1 MAKRIF
7 PVVDIILLCF
17 FTLIAFILAGLFIKT
32 FHNYPSENID
42 DWASAATYLSLVPST
57 FTILFIILTYKS
69 QISTSAILQFESA
82 FFQWYQIHIELT
94 GKLNEEIDSFANGTI
109 IPLIKS
115 METFQISAFKNIEDQ
130 EKTRNISR
138 YYRSLYSMIKYIHL
152 NRKVLTTYE
161 SRKKYY
167 DIIQSR
173 MTDNEL
179 FVVLYL
185 LLCDKRI
192 DEKEYLNG
200 VTYMEVLDEAH
211 LFKNLFYSKNNN
223 NFQEFANFMISQF
236 KKTAESKSF
245 RFFQE
250 HICEMDI
257 KN

>member
-1 MAKRIF
+1 MPKRIF
-7 PVVDIILLCF
+7 PTLDR
-17 FTLIAFILAGLFIKT
+17 TLIFFFVILALALIFLFIIT
-32 FHNYPSENID
+32 FKNYPSKSIG
-42 DWASAATYLSLVPST
+42 DWASTATYFSLIPST
-57 FTILFIILTYKS
+57 LTILFIILTYRS
-69 QISTSAILQFESA
+69 QINTSAILQFESA
-82 FFQWYQIHIELT
+82 FFQWYQIHIGLS
-94 GKLNEEIDSFANGTI
+94 GNLKKEIDDFADNTI

-115 METFQISAFKNIEDQ
+115 METFQISAFKDIEDQ

-179 FVVLYL
+179 YVVLYL

-192 DEKEYLNG
+192 DETKDLNG

-211 LFKNLFYSKNNN
+211 LFKKFVLL
-223 NFQEFANFMISQF
+223 
-236 KKTAESKSF
+236 
-245 RFFQE
+245 
-250 HICEMDI
+250 
-257 KN
+257 